1 MKKMLLSLF
10 ILLSF
15 NALVSAQTIPT
26 KKDPQ
31 KTGSTQNET
40 KTAKTSDSDFQN
52 KKAEEAKLKQEMKR
66 KEMKEKAKNKEEE
79 IKNSKP

>member
-1 MKKMLLSLF
+1 MKKMFLTLF
-10 ILLSF
+10 ILLSV
-15 NALVSAQTIPT
+15 NALLSAQTTPT

-31 KTGSTQNET
+31 KANNVPNET
-40 KTAKTSDSDFQN
+40 KAAKNSDSDFQN
-52 KKAEEAKLKQEMKR
+52 KKAEEAKQKQEMKR